1 MFWLRREGDKVAK
14 PTSKPASEGDWTAKA
29 FEASQLFTPSS
40 PLAEK
45 DLFAGRST
53 QIAQMLEATSERG
66 KHVILFG
73 ERGVGKTSLA
83 RLFENFFPNTV
94 RHIHVVREQVDPTD
108 NFSSIWR
115 KVFRDIHVQEQNAK
129 NGSDEALPLSS
140 LIEGDILPD
149 DVRRYFEEVF
159 TPNHLPII
167 IIDEYDKISDPTAN
181 ELMANTIKLLSDFG
195 VNVTVILV
203 GVADNV
209 VELIGEHQSVQRC
222 IEQVLMPRMEKN
234 ERREVLTKTI
244 PRLGMHIH
252 PDASW
257 KIVDLSR
264 GLPSY
269 IHSLGLYAVQNAC
282 ARRSLTIT
290 AEDVDVAIMRAIGK
304 AQETIRQN
312 YAVAVHSNRADTLYK
327 EVLLACALAITNDRG
342 MFTPQAVCASISAIL
357 GREVQISTFQQHL
370 KKFIAVDRGEILIRK
385 GRERAYQFRFA
396 DPIMQPFVI
405 MKGIEQNLVGPEA
418 ISALSAPTQP
428 ELPI

>member
-1 MFWLRREGDKVAK
+1 MAK
-14 PTSKPASEGDWTAKA
+14 STSRPASEGDWTAKA

-45 DLFAGRST
+45 DLFAGRGT

-83 RLFENFFPNTV
+83 RLFENFFPATI

-115 KVFRDIHVQEQNAK
+115 KVFRDIHVPDAQ
-129 NGSDEALPLSS
+129 NGSDEAIPFSS
-140 LIEGDILPD
+140 LIEGDIIPD
-149 DVRRYFEEVF
+149 DVRRYFEELF

-167 IIDEYDKISDPTAN
+167 IIDEYDKISDPTAS

-222 IEQVLMPRMEKN
+222 MEQVLMPRMEKN

-244 PRLGMHIH
+244 PRLGMNIH

-282 ARRSLTIT
+282 ARRSLSIT
-290 AEDVDVAIMRAIGK
+290 EEDVDVAITRAIGK
-304 AQETIRQN
+304 AQEIIREN
-312 YAVAVHSNRADTLYK
+312 YAVAVSSNRADTLYK
-327 EVLLACALAITNDRG
+327 EVLLACALAKTNDRG
-342 MFTPQAVCASISAIL
+342 MFTPQAVCAPLSAIL
-357 GREVQISTFQQHL
+357 GRKVEISTFQQHL
-370 KKFIAVDRGEILIRK
+370 KKFIASDRGEVLIRK

-405 MKGIEQNLVGPEA
+405 MKGIEQNLVDPEA
-418 ISALSAPTQP
+418 MSALSAPTQP